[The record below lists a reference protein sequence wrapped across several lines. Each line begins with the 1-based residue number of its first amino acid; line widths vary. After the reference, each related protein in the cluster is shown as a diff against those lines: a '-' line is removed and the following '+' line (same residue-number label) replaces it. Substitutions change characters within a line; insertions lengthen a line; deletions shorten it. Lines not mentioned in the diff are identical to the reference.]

1 MCWPKRE
8 PSLSHIS
15 RQIYR
20 ILSHDPQ
27 TDNMTDQEKPVY
39 RNPYKSGFRFK
50 SQNPGKRQPVM
61 KERPTEDR
69 VSGSSI
75 PFWL

>member
-1 MCWPKRE
+1 MCNKWCWPKRE
-8 PSLSHIS
+8 PSLPRRS
-15 RQIYR
+15 RQNYR

-27 TDNMTDQEKPVY
+27 TDNMTDQEKPLY
-39 RNPYKSGFRFK
+39 
-50 SQNPGKRQPVM
+50 QNPGKRQPVM
-61 KERPTEDR
+61 MERPTEDR